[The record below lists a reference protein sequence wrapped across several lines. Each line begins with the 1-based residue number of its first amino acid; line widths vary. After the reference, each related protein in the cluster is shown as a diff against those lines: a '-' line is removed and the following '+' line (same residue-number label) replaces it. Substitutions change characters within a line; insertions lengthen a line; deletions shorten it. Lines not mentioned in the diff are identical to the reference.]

1 MCGIFSYFGT
11 NYSDAELINFA
22 NKIKHRGPDSTTS
35 KRINEKL
42 FFTFHR
48 LAINGLNPESDQPLV
63 KDGVYLIC
71 NGEIFNFKNLIEKYN
86 FENIY
91 KTESDCE
98 IILHLYIKFGIEETC
113 KLLDGEFAFLLYDS
127 NKDILFS
134 ARDQI
139 GVRSLYWSK
148 NINNDEICFC
158 SELKGMPLLNNIQQF
173 PPSSY
178 WQSDNNK
185 ITKYDN
191 FTSDNFTTDC
201 EEKIIENI
209 RILFTK
215 AVKKRLMSERKLAC
229 LLSGGLDSTTVTAI
243 VALNSKPYSLNTY
256 SIGLKGSVDLHYAQI
271 AATYFKTNHTNIELT
286 NEEFLNAIDKTI
298 KQIESYDTTSVR
310 ASVGNYLVSLYIKEH
325 TEDTVIFCGDVS
337 DEIYASYRGF
347 YYANNDNEFYDA
359 NVNMLENIQYFDILR
374 SDKSISGAS
383 LEARVPFSDVEFLK
397 YCMSIDPKYKRFS
410 KDKIEKY
417 LFRKA
422 FEDILPY
429 EVAWRVKTAFSD
441 GVSNAETPWY
451 QIIKDFMDAKYS
463 EKEFETL
470 KLKYNHNMPYDK
482 ESLYYREI
490 YEKYYPNTSHT
501 IPYFWKQPFMHDTD
515 PSAWLV
521 EKNKEKEE

>member
-35 KRINEKL
+35 KRINDKL

-71 NGEIFNFKNLIEKYN
+71 NGEIFNFKNLIKSNN

-113 KLLDGEFAFLLYDS
+113 KLLDGEFAFVLYDS

-185 ITKYDN
+185 ITNLEGIPATVSRLSMLDNPLTTFRGFPILTRKDLKLNDFRLHNSIRPIIINKFYGKY
-191 FTSDNFTTDC
+191 
-201 EEKIIENI
+201 
-209 RILFTK
+209 
-215 AVKKRLMSERKLAC
+215 
-229 LLSGGLDSTTVTAI
+229 
-243 VALNSKPYSLNTY
+243 
-256 SIGLKGSVDLHYAQI
+256 
-271 AATYFKTNHTNIELT
+271 KTNRNYDLAVIKTLADM
-286 NEEFLNAIDKTI
+286 NE
-298 KQIESYDTTSVR
+298 Y
-310 ASVGNYLVSLYIKEH
+310 
-325 TEDTVIFCGDVS
+325 
-337 DEIYASYRGF
+337 
-347 YYANNDNEFYDA
+347 
-359 NVNMLENIQYFDILR
+359 
-374 SDKSISGAS
+374 
-383 LEARVPFSDVEFLK
+383 
-397 YCMSIDPKYKRFS
+397 
-410 KDKIEKY
+410 
-417 LFRKA
+417 
-422 FEDILPY
+422 
-429 EVAWRVKTAFSD
+429 
-441 GVSNAETPWY
+441 
-451 QIIKDFMDAKYS
+451 
-463 EKEFETL
+463 EKEFFL
-470 KLKYNHNMPYDK
+470 PDLN
-482 ESLYYREI
+482 
-490 YEKYYPNTSHT
+490 
-501 IPYFWKQPFMHDTD
+501 
-515 PSAWLV
+515 
-521 EKNKEKEE
+521 